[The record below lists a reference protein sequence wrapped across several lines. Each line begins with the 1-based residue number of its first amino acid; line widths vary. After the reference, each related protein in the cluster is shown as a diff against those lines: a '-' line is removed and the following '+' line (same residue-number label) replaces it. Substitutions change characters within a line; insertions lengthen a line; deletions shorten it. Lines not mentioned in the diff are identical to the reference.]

1 MGIIKGRKFGYSLY
15 LMAGHTKQKTRV
27 HVNILRH
34 KNIRKGVRNNTNTP
48 IICTYLVLKYQSILI
63 GIDSDR
69 LLALNLVRKNLL

>member
-1 MGIIKGRKFGYSLY
+1 MGIIKGRKFGHTLY
-15 LMAGHTKQKTRV
+15 LMAGHREQKTRV

-34 KNIRKGVRNNTNTP
+34 KNIKKGVRNDTNTQ
-48 IICTYLVLKYQSILI
+48 IICTYLVLKYQSVII